1 MEVLGISKQ
10 EHQLNEEIRDAQ
22 VRLIGAD
29 GTQLGIISSSEA
41 LQKAIDAG
49 LDLVKIAPQAQ
60 PPVCKIMDYG
70 KYRFEQQ
77 KREKEARKNQHVVDI
92 KEIKLGLNIDTHDFE
107 TKVSHALRFLSGGD
121 KVKVSIRFKG
131 REAVHPEHGYTLMGK
146 FADACAEKAIV
157 EKPAKMEGRNM
168 LMFLAVK
175 PAK

>member
-1 MEVLGISKQ
+1 MLNISKQ

-29 GTQLGIISSSEA
+29 GTQLGIVSSRDA
-41 LQKAIDAG
+41 FQKAADAG
-49 LDLVKIAPQAQ
+49 LDLVKIAPQAE

-70 KYRFEQQ
+70 KFRFEQQ
-77 KREKEARKNQHVVDI
+77 KREKEARKNQHIVDI

-107 TKVSHALRFLSGGD
+107 TKVSHALRFLQGGD

-131 REAVHPEHGYTLMGK
+131 REAIHPEHGYALMTK
-146 FADACAEKAIV
+146 FAEACSEKAVI
-157 EKPAKMEGRNM
+157 EKPAKLEGRNM

-175 PAK
+175 PAR